1 MTIKVIVGS
10 QILLRRAC
18 LPRLMRS
25 RRPQAGISLITVST
39 AGITTN
45 SGNISRLRICK
56 GCSLMTPITG
66 SSLRRSTGEARRTRL
81 HTRTMGTGGGLR
93 NRWTAAPT
101 INEADRIGWWG
112 RKGLG
117 QEVSIGMDRLV
128 VHRRYTGR
136 NGGSR
141 GDLGPVICVR
151 FRFHATSC
159 SCLWTLGTVQR
170 RLRWEVI
177 PGTPTARA
185 RRGIP
190 PPSGHR
196 SLVRCLK
203 MWPEMT
209 SRLPPARR
217 SLQSANVGIPT
228 PHALPSLANQ
238 RQSMAPTVPSFS
250 NF

>member
-1 MTIKVIVGS
+1 LTIKAIVGS

-101 INEADRIGWWG
+101 INEADRIGRWG

-117 QEVSIGMDRLV
+117 QEVSIGVAAPYSPALGL
-128 VHRRYTGR
+128 RR
-136 NGGSR
+136 
-141 GDLGPVICVR
+141 C
-151 FRFHATSC
+151 
-159 SCLWTLGTVQR
+159 
-170 RLRWEVI
+170 
-177 PGTPTARA
+177 
-185 RRGIP
+185 
-190 PPSGHR
+190 
-196 SLVRCLK
+196 
-203 MWPEMT
+203 T
-209 SRLPPARR
+209 SRDRKPVNNGVSSQGGLPAPERGHPG
-217 SLQSANVGIPT
+217 VIG
-228 PHALPSLANQ
+228 ALA
-238 RQSMAPTVPSFS
+238 
-250 NF
+250 